1 MITFLNLKNS
11 LKEREIPAFCIYG
24 NDRWLKLK
32 AVATICSAYGIQ
44 DDGFGVEKLDAPTY
58 QRIENAC
65 CVGNLFGGK
74 KMVLCENFAFPQGKQ
89 CAEMVAALSR
99 LTENADGSFCLVFV
113 AETGANF
120 DKISAME
127 RVCCDKLDANSV
139 AKWIVAYGK
148 RQGVEIDALCARKIG
163 DYCLQDMSRVERE
176 TQKLIDYGE
185 VSVQSV
191 EALVHKDTE
200 YVVFD
205 LSKTIANRD
214 ANAAIELYKGLIAS
228 GEEVR
233 GLLGLLYNFYRRAY
247 YAKTSDLSSERIAEL
262 LSVKTFAINRAREIA
277 ARYKPMQLKRILDCF
292 DVADTKLKAY
302 LDEDEVMTTLIFQ
315 LVSA

>member
-11 LKEREIPAFCIYG
+11 LKEREIAAFCLYG

-32 AVATICSAYGIQ
+32 AVATICNAYGIQ
-44 DDGFGVEKLDAPTY
+44 DDGFGVEKLDSPTY
-58 QRIENAC
+58 QRIESAC

-74 KMVLCENFAFPQGKQ
+74 KMVLCENFVFPQGKQ
-89 CAEMVAALSR
+89 CAETIAALSR
-99 LTENADGSFCLVFV
+99 LTESADGSFCLVFL
-113 AETGANF
+113 AETAANF
-120 DKISAME
+120 DKTTME
-127 RVCCDKLDANSV
+127 MVCCDRLDANSV

-148 RQGVEIDALCARKIG
+148 RQGVEIDLPCARKIG
-163 DYCLQDMSRVERE
+163 DYCLQDMSRVETE

-185 VSVQSV
+185 VSAQSV

-205 LSKTIANRD
+205 LSKTIANRN

-228 GEEVR
+228 GEEAR
-233 GLLGLLYNFYRRAY
+233 GLFGLLYNFYRRAY
-247 YAKTSDLSSERIAEL
+247 YAKTSNLSSERIAEL
-262 LSVKTFAINRAREIA
+262 LSVKVAAIDRAREIA
-277 ARYKPMQLKRILDCF
+277 ARYKSMQLKRILDCF
-292 DVADTKLKAY
+292 DVADTKLKAF
-302 LDEDEVMTTLIFQ
+302 LDENEVMITLIFQ